1 MNNTLNILGMLLLA
15 TLLFHGAL
23 SFMTDN
29 IQDFESVPLPP
40 KKLKPAVVSLNPTL
54 KIDAKS
60 KKTWTLLDLSTG
72 KSVKID
78 DIDKDRER
86 LKQIRWDLA
95 FQRTKIVTNSGIT
108 NPEGGV
114 GVMNLGPVDFDS
126 VRSVPAEPLVQDTKS
141 FGKKINKAITGWYN
155 YRTRTHNIESK
166 KNVYIVK
173 TSNGQY
179 VKIRFL
185 NYYCSNDESDC
196 RSMMCTRE
204 EAACL
209 TMEYVKSE
217 YPGGTFPP
225 PPAQPEPAAE
235 TAPADELAPAAGNAG
250 LKTTEAVA
258 VPVPSAYKP

>member
-15 TLLFHGAL
+15 TLLFHGTITYM
-23 SFMTDN
+23 SDN

-40 KKLKPAVVSLNPTL
+40 KKIKPSVVSLNPTL
-54 KIDAKS
+54 KIDATS
-60 KKTWTLLDLSTG
+60 KETWTLIDLASG
-72 KSVKID
+72 ESVKID

-86 LKQIRWDLA
+86 LKQLKWDLA

-108 NPEGGV
+108 SPGGTV

-126 VRSVPAEPLVQDTKS
+126 VRSVPPEPLVQDSKS
-141 FGKKINKAITGWYN
+141 FGKKINKAISGWYN

-173 TSNGQY
+173 TSGGQH
-179 VKIRFL
+179 VKIRIL

-196 RSMMCTRE
+196 RTTMCTRE
-204 EAACL
+204 AAACL
-209 TMEYVKSE
+209 TLEYVKSD

-225 PPAQPEPAAE
+225 PPVKP
-235 TAPADELAPAAGNAG
+235 APALDSTDAEKTASVAAPRSHEPQS
-250 LKTTEAVA
+250 T
-258 VPVPSAYKP
+258 Y